1 MNYTGNPRHLRGGLH
16 SRSSQRVLRLRHTP
30 AILERPWLDICRT
43 FQKQTEC
50 RTARPSGGVA
60 ASSAVALSTTSSM
73 EDGRDCFQ
81 TKRRR
86 LLEQSDWLGL
96 ELAAPIN
103 VSKPSA
109 LSPPFD
115 GVTKFVTKKKI
126 YELRAAKEQ
135 KRRASGPFIRPLFSQ
150 PSNSSTESSLPRGTP
165 SLPSR
170 SPAPTSHSSASRRPQ
185 ASIPSIRSAHTG
197 SAAFVPSHYTTPVN
211 TNPVTSLSKSTCSSG
226 RSWNSFV
233 KPSPPS
239 ISDLGFIPDTKADPE
254 VFPRQLV
261 ENDAADMRNIW
272 TMIEE
277 RKQEDNLLLKEL
289 GWESQSGVSASQM
302 SGQQSQRVFCQ
313 SQHQVVGTENREAT
327 ENAGVE
333 ELSAASVAVVSSNGI
348 AEGGKTMTAGDARSK
363 EVANITPQDDENDEV
378 GLPWF

>member
-115 GVTKFVTKKKI
+115 GVTKFVTKKRYTSCARPRNRSDGQVDHSFDLCFLNHLI
-126 YELRAAKEQ
+126 LQRSHRCHEVRPPFPLDLLRPHLIHPHPVVLK
-135 KRRASGPFIRPLFSQ
+135 
-150 PSNSSTESSLPRGTP
+150 
-165 SLPSR
+165 LPSHP
-170 SPAPTSHSSASRRPQ
+170 SAQVTLAPRLLSRL
-185 ASIPSIRSAHTG
+185 IIR
-197 SAAFVPSHYTTPVN
+197 
-211 TNPVTSLSKSTCSSG
+211 
-226 RSWNSFV
+226 
-233 KPSPPS
+233 
-239 ISDLGFIPDTKADPE
+239 
-254 VFPRQLV
+254 
-261 ENDAADMRNIW
+261 
-272 TMIEE
+272 
-277 RKQEDNLLLKEL
+277 
-289 GWESQSGVSASQM
+289 
-302 SGQQSQRVFCQ
+302 
-313 SQHQVVGTENREAT
+313 
-327 ENAGVE
+327 
-333 ELSAASVAVVSSNGI
+333 
-348 AEGGKTMTAGDARSK
+348 
-363 EVANITPQDDENDEV
+363 
-378 GLPWF
+378 LP